1 MCKSASCCISLSSNF
16 LQCSAGKPDFP
27 NEVIAM
33 SSIQRLK
40 DTPVTIGKL
49 SRLPFLSLGGLP
61 DSGGVY
67 FVLDQADRVWYV
79 GSAVSLRDNG
89 GNRTSIETF
98 ARVGAPASLLGL
110 RTAMTFNVVTSSAVV
125 LSTFNHLLMIE

>member
-1 MCKSASCCISLSSNF
+1 
-16 LQCSAGKPDFP
+16 
-27 NEVIAM
+27 M